1 MCDVDSSGS
10 WGEGECWLV
19 ALSANQREETRRER
33 EGAGQGAKER
43 TDVREEGK
51 EVENGGCK
59 TVSTPFARSTLSAS
73 LTA

>member
-33 EGAGQGAKER
+33 EGAGQRAKER

-51 EVENGGCK
+51 EVEKGG
-59 TVSTPFARSTLSAS
+59 
-73 LTA
+73 